1 MAKVLLVDT
10 NFSAVPI
17 YQALCELGHDV
28 HVVGGYPEDCLAK
41 SVSNYWNIDYSDTVA
56 LADLV
61 EKEAFNFIVPGCTD
75 RSYASCVAVSDGR
88 SQGRFPGLD
97 TLHAED
103 TINNK
108 ANFRVIGK
116 QLGLSMPQVQ
126 ELAAGVL
133 RLPLIVKPVDA
144 FSGKGITVIQS
155 QDIDA
160 LSDAIQTA
168 CTASRQGKYLL
179 EDFVAGQLHSHS
191 AFICNE
197 KIIHD
202 FVVQEDGTV
211 NPFVVDTSRVIFGL
225 SDDVLQTLRAS
236 VEALASALHL
246 SDGLL
251 HTQFILEN
259 DCIWLIE
266 MTRRCPGD
274 LYSQLIE
281 LSTGFPYAKYY
292 VLPFLDVK
300 LNKDVQLE
308 TSIPIMRHT
317 LTVDLDSIFGF
328 IHFNQQITIER
339 WIALS
344 LVGDQLK
351 PSPASRVGIVFA
363 KAKDDADLEFL
374 YQKTLRRELY
384 KIN

>member
-10 NFSAVPI
+10 NFSSVPI
-17 YQALCELGHDV
+17 YEALRVLGHDV
-28 HVVGGYPEDCLAK
+28 HVVGGNPKDCLAK

-88 SQGRFPGLD
+88 SEGRFPGLD
-97 TLHAED
+97 TLHVED
-103 TINNK
+103 VINNK

-116 QLGLSMPQVQ
+116 QLGLPMPQVQ
-126 ELAAGVL
+126 ELEAGVL
-133 RLPLIVKPVDA
+133 RWPLIVKPVDA
-144 FSGKGITVIQS
+144 FSGKGITVIRS

-160 LSDAIQTA
+160 LNDAIQAA

-197 KIIHD
+197 KVIYD
-202 FVVQEDGTV
+202 FIVQEDGTI
-211 NPFVVDTSRVIFGL
+211 NPFVVDTSRVI
-225 SDDVLQTLRAS
+225 STLPERLLEALRTS
-236 VEALASALHL
+236 VEKLASALHL

-259 DCIWLIE
+259 DRIWLIE

-281 LSTGFPYAKYY
+281 LSTGFPYVEFY
-292 VLPFLDVK
+292 VMPFLGLQLK
-300 LNKDVQLE
+300 KEFENKIL
-308 TSIPIMRHT
+308 TSIMRHT
-317 LTVDLDSIFGF
+317 LTVDSDSNFGF
-328 IHFNQQITIER
+328 IHFNRQITIER

-363 KAKDDADLEFL
+363 KAKDDADLECL
-374 YQKTLRRELY
+374 YQKTLHRELY
-384 KIN
+384 EVN

>member
-10 NFSAVPI
+10 NFSSVPI
-17 YQALCELGHDV
+17 YEALCELGHDV
-28 HVVGGYPEDCLAK
+28 HVVGGNPKDCLAK
-41 SVSNYWNIDYSDTVA
+41 SISNYWNIDYSDTEA
-56 LADLV
+56 LAELV
-61 EKEAFNFIVPGCTD
+61 RRETFNFIVPGCTD
-75 RSYASCVAVSDGR
+75 RSYTSCVVVSEGR
-88 SQGRFPGLD
+88 SGDRFPGLD
-97 TLHAED
+97 TLHAENAV
-103 TINNK
+103 NNK
-108 ANFRVIGK
+108 ANFRAIGK
-116 QLGLSMPQVQ
+116 RLGLPMPQMQ
-126 ELAAGVL
+126 EMNDRTL
-133 RLPLIVKPVDA
+133 RWPLIVKPVDA

-155 QDIDA
+155 EDYQA
-160 LSDAIQTA
+160 LTHAIQTA
-168 CTASRQGKYLL
+168 CAASRQGKYLL

-225 SDDVLQTLRAS
+225 PDDVLQTLRAS

-259 DCIWLIE
+259 DYIWLIE

-292 VLPFLDVK
+292 VLPFLGVK

-363 KAKDDADLEFL
+363 KAKDDADLECL

-384 KIN
+384 QIN